1 MKRATVLSLCLLL
14 TLSCLFS
21 CGGGKSTVTMADL
34 QKSNEDLTR
43 RVKSL
48 EDDSLEMNKKLIQQ
62 EQAMQAL
69 HEQLRDMENIV
80 NKIQLGPT
88 R

>member
-1 MKRATVLSLCLLL
+1 MKRTIIVSLCVLLL
-14 TLSCLFS
+14 VS
-21 CGGGKSTVTMADL
+21 CGGGKGTATLEDL

-48 EDDSLEMNKKLIQQ
+48 EDDLLETNKKLIQHQ
-62 EQAMQAL
+62 QALQAM
-69 HEQLRDMENIV
+69 HEEVRDMENIV
-80 NKIQLGPT
+80 NKIQLGPSGA